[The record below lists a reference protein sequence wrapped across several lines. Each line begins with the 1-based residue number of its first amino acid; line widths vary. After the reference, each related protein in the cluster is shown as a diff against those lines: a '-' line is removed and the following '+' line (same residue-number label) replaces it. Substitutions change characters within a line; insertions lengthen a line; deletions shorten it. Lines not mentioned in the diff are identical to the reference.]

1 MPHLVVVYNSWLTRV
16 LCLDGLVL
24 YPFILLSTSKEE
36 TLPSTLKHELTHV
49 NQIKRD
55 GWCKFYYQYCVYTC
69 RDCYQNNNYEQE
81 AYSTE
86 CSALTQTDLEMLN
99 LPSTFPK
106 TDDEMTTINATA
118 R

>member
-1 MPHLVVVYNSWLTRV
+1 MIVVYNSWLTRL

-55 GWCKFYYQYCVYTC
+55 GCRKFYSQYCAFTY
-69 RDCYQNNNYEQE
+69 RDGYQNNKYERE

-86 CSALTQTDLEMLN
+86 CIALTQTELEMLN

-106 TDDEMTTINATA
+106 TDDEMTMMNANA